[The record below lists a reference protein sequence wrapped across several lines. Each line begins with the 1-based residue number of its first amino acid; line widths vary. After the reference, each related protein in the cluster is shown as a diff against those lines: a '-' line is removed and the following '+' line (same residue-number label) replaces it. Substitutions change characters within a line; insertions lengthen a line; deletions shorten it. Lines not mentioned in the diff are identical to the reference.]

1 MKRPHPSSPQAFFI
15 AKNTMKTIEIEL
27 SDSAS
32 AVITEMTRRRK
43 VRPEAI
49 ARLCVEHILSQHI
62 DLVIND
68 DDGDAW
74 FTENGRDPNKACR
87 EWWKEVENP
96 GSYARVLGLR
106 RSCLVDFICDRL
118 VNIPSHNEE
127 HTQARV
133 NEFYHILVQ
142 IVMDTWFSVA
152 AKRSFPRYEVNRD
165 QSHRLDW
172 ENKLA
177 KWENKLTKREEEAL
191 HNEIRFCWQSISRSE
206 ERRAVKRK

>member
-1 MKRPHPSSPQAFFI
+1 
-15 AKNTMKTIEIEL
+15 MKTIEIEL

-32 AVITEMTRRRK
+32 AVIAEMARRGK

-49 ARLCVEHILSQHI
+49 AQLCVEHMLSQHI

-68 DDGDAW
+68 DGADVW
-74 FTENGRDPNKACR
+74 FMENARDPNKVCR
-87 EWWKEVENP
+87 EMWKEVENP

-106 RSCLVDFICDRL
+106 RGCLADFICDRL

-142 IVMDTWFSVA
+142 IVMDEWFSVA
-152 AKRSFPRYEVNRD
+152 AQRSFPRYDVNRD

-172 ENKLA
+172 EKKLV
-177 KWENKLTKREEEAL
+177 KWEKKLTEREENAL
-191 HNEIRFCWQSISRSE
+191 HSEIRFCWESISRSAQ
-206 ERRAVKRK
+206 RRAVKRL